1 MVCFFCLGVPL
12 LPQIAVFT
20 DVSLRFRDMNLS
32 PKTVKISQAFQN
44 EVTIANSEF
53 LSIKARNDFVLN
65 STVKNKTHLKESIS
79 IRKNIANNTYVID
92 PLLLIRPQIAT
103 KPTLKPFI
111 AKSKPNL
118 KPFIA
123 KSKPTLKPFT
133 VKSEP
138 TADLTITRSEN
149 NELGVKHD
157 KLNLTPPFY
166 FTTWGTTSAT
176 CSFVFMST
184 FLIMIFITECF
195 NYVCLRRLERNA
207 RLVSFL

>member
-1 MVCFFCLGVPL
+1 
-12 LPQIAVFT
+12 
-20 DVSLRFRDMNLS
+20 MNLS
-32 PKTVKISQAFQN
+32 SKTVKISQAFQN

-79 IRKNIANNTYVID
+79 ISKNIANNTYVID

-111 AKSKPNL
+111 AKT
-118 KPFIA
+118 
-123 KSKPTLKPFT
+123 KPTLKPFT
-133 VKSEP
+133 VKSKP
-138 TADLTITRSEN
+138 TADLTITRTEN
-149 NELGVKHD
+149 NKLDIKHD
-157 KLNLTPPFY
+157 KLNLPPPFY

-207 RLVSFL
+207 RLVSLL